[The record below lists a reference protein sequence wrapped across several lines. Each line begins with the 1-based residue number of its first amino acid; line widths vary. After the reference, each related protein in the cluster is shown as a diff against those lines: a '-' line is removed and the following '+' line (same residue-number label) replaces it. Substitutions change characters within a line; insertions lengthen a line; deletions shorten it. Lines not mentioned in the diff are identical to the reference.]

1 MSEMTVRARV
11 TNFYNL
17 PDWPPDLCPDLC
29 PDWPPDWCR
38 RVGAAA

>member
-17 PDWPPDLCPDLC
+17 PDWY
-29 PDWPPDWCR
+29 PDWCR
-38 RVGAAA
+38 RVGATA